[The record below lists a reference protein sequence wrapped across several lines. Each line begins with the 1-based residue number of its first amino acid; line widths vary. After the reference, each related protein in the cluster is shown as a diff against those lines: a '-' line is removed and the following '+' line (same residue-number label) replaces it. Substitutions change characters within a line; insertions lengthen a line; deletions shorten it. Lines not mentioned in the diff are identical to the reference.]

1 MTSTLG
7 FSMIEDKNIE
17 DIKNNKEEGKER
29 RRDGL
34 LSNTRKN
41 KTVKNREPMS
51 NSKAQKFL
59 NSLKP
64 SEGYSNHNDDD
75 DDDNGLS
82 DYDPLSNK
90 EKSLNKKREEV
101 EEEQML
107 NMGLK
112 QQESFLSK
120 QENFQRMHQE
130 RKDNLTPYLSELRN
144 EYSDYYNSG
153 NTSPNQENNVMQP
166 ESDLMK
172 KLNYVVHMLEEQ
184 QDEKTQTIT
193 EELILYTFLGI
204 FVIFVVDSFSKVTK
218 YKR

>member
-7 FSMIEDKNIE
+7 FSIIEE
-17 DIKNNKEEGKER
+17 KNNDKIK
-29 RRDGL
+29 DTPVI
-34 LSNTRKN
+34 SNIRKN
-41 KTVKNREPMS
+41 RTVKNREAMS
-51 NSKAQKFL
+51 NSKAKKFL

-64 SEGYSNHNDDD
+64 KEQYANNSYTNDEDD
-75 DDDNGLS
+75 EDDGLS
-82 DYDPLSNK
+82 DYNPQIK
-90 EKSLNKKREEV
+90 TEKNINKKTEDDQETK
-101 EEEQML
+101 ML
-107 NMGLK
+107 NMGLE
-112 QQESFLSK
+112 QQASFLSK

-130 RKDNLTPYLSELRN
+130 RKDNLTPYLSELKN
-144 EYSDYYNSG
+144 EYSDYYSNDT
-153 NTSPNQENNVMQP
+153 NKQTNNIIQS

-184 QDEKTQTIT
+184 QDEKTQSIT

>member
-1 MTSTLG
+1 
-7 FSMIEDKNIE
+7 
-17 DIKNNKEEGKER
+17 
-29 RRDGL
+29 
-34 LSNTRKN
+34 
-41 KTVKNREPMS
+41 
-51 NSKAQKFL
+51 
-59 NSLKP
+59 
-64 SEGYSNHNDDD
+64 
-75 DDDNGLS
+75 
-82 DYDPLSNK
+82 
-90 EKSLNKKREEV
+90 
-101 EEEQML
+101 ML

-153 NTSPNQENNVMQP
+153 NTSPNQGNNVMQP

>member
-1 MTSTLG
+1 
-7 FSMIEDKNIE
+7 
-17 DIKNNKEEGKER
+17 
-29 RRDGL
+29 
-34 LSNTRKN
+34 
-41 KTVKNREPMS
+41 MS

-64 SEGYSNHNDDD
+64 SEGYSNVNDDD
-75 DDDNGLS
+75 VDDNGLS